1 MGGLGG
7 VNGLVR
13 GEVLFVGG
21 CMGYGLSVCLR
32 VCVDVDICLRVE
44 VCTCQPMGVV
54 CTYTFIHVFV
64 IMLILVYTCILIYKR
79 RYLNMN

>member
-1 MGGLGG
+1 M
-7 VNGLVR
+7 NGLVR

-44 VCTCQPMGVV
+44 VCTCQPMDVV
-54 CTYTFIHVFV
+54 CTYTNI
-64 IMLILVYTCILIYKR
+64 YTRICYHADISLHQYI
-79 RYLNMN
+79 NI